1 VIYLST
7 KAKNLLTEDDLES
20 VRLHLDDAKTILT
33 KILSLDDVRQSFQDT
48 FENVDFELILK
59 GFFL

>member
-1 VIYLST
+1 MIYLST